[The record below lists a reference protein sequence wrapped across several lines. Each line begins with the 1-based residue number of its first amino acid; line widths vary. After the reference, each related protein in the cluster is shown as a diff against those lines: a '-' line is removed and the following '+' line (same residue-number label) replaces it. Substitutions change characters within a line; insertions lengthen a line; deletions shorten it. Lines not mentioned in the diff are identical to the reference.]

1 MIAVFPTEFGMST
14 SFKILFLFNI
24 LRNMVLIY
32 LIKVLYNKIKNK
44 QKKHKI
50 EIHSANFIKIM
61 FVFIFFERKSQTHSS
76 INSKSMIFFI
86 LFFYS
91 VFLINFRANPRNFNF
106 DSIGNALLALFEV
119 LSLEGWLEIRDVIV
133 EQVGW
138 VRSQICF
145 Y

>member
-61 FVFIFFERKSQTHSS
+61 FVFIFFERK
-76 INSKSMIFFI
+76 KSDTFI
-86 LFFYS
+86 Y
-91 VFLINFRANPRNFNF
+91 
-106 DSIGNALLALFEV
+106 
-119 LSLEGWLEIRDVIV
+119 
-133 EQVGW
+133 
-138 VRSQICF
+138 
-145 Y
+145 